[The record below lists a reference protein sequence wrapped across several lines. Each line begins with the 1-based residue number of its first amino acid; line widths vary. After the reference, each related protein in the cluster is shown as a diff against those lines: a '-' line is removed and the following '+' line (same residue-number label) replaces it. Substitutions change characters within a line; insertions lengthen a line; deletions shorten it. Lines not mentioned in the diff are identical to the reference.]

1 MRAAIFLLL
10 ICFAF
15 KSHAQDNEAELD
27 DSLTIQ
33 VLNTKTFLDD
43 TAIFKK
49 GIMQR
54 ISRTV
59 HTSAPAPSHSH
70 LELNLS
76 YQSDDVYNGRKN
88 STVIPLITPR
98 VSYIFKN
105 GLQFDAS
112 VGYDLHDPSPQT
124 NQYIFDGVYNYSPGN
139 GNYSASVTASAF
151 IYNKQSG
158 NTTAEQ
164 RGSIEIDNSYDFNF
178 IQPSLYLTWCFGGGK
193 DYATTFS
200 LQHEFDLLK
209 NKLNI
214 TPTFNVNAGTQNF
227 LDSYYKNRKYKV
239 HQKKEPP
246 VCEEVTVYGDVLNA
260 GKFIV
265 LDYEIAVPVSYS
277 YKRFTFN
284 ITPNYSI
291 PVHAAET
298 VITTSYQGQILK
310 TSYKKE
316 NISNTFYYQA
326 GVTYDF

>member
-1 MRAAIFLLL
+1 MRLFILLML
-10 ICFAF
+10 LCFTIS
-15 KSHAQDNEAELD
+15 SHAQDNEAELD
-27 DSLTIQ
+27 DSLAIQ
-33 VLNTKTFLDD
+33 VLNTKTFLND
-43 TAIFKK
+43 TSIFKK

-59 HTSAPAPSHSH
+59 HTSAPAPTHSH

-98 VSYIFKN
+98 VSYIFKK

-193 DYATTFS
+193 DYAATFS
-200 LQHEFDLLK
+200 LQHEFDMMK
-209 NKLNI
+209 NKLSI
-214 TPTFNVNAGTQNF
+214 TPTFNINAGTQNF
-227 LDSYYKNRKYKV
+227 LDSYYKNRKYKI

-246 VCEEVTVYGDVLNA
+246 VFEEVTVYGDVLNA
-260 GKFIV
+260 DKFII
-265 LDYEIAVPVSYS
+265 LDYEMAIPISYS
-277 YKRFTFN
+277 FKRFTLN
-284 ITPNYSI
+284 ITPNYAF

-298 VITTSYQGQILK
+298 VITTSHQGQILK
-310 TSYKKE
+310 TTYKKE
-316 NISNTFYYQA
+316 KYFKHLLLSGRSYL
-326 GVTYDF
+326 